1 MKPFLRSIGLALGA
15 FVFVG
20 AASVAIAEENAT
32 GTKKATGTSSFV
44 TTLRESVAKTLATP
58 PAAPARAP
66 IQKTRGVV
74 PLAWIDPPGDWCG
87 VYEPCNAE
95 ACPDEPD
102 NWRCFPYFYP

>member
-20 AASVAIAEENAT
+20 AASVAIAEENST
-32 GTKKATGTSSFV
+32 TTKKATTGFV
-44 TTLRESVAKTLATP
+44 TTLRESIARAFATP
-58 PAAPARAP
+58 PAVPARAP